1 MYIIVVITIVLIVV
15 ILKYLINVFSA
26 LNVIH
31 NE

>member
-1 MYIIVVITIVLIVV
+1 MYIIVVFTIVLIVV
-15 ILKYLINVFSA
+15 ILEYLINVFSA